1 MNSIDYYKI
10 LGLEKTATAAQVK
23 NAYRKLARK
32 FHPDLNP
39 NDKDSKAKFQ
49 QINEANDVLSD
60 PTKRKK
66 YDQWGE
72 SWKQFEAT
80 GQDFEPSQRKKR
92 QGREGQTFYFEGD
105 PSHFFGKDDFSDLF
119 GSYGDL
125 FGNQNSQRKSAGYDV
140 QADMEIT
147 LAEAYHGTSRII
159 QINNEKLRV
168 TTKPGAYYGQQLR
181 IKNKGGQAFNGGERG
196 DIYVNIVVLPHNVFE
211 RKADDLIIRS
221 DIDFYT
227 AVLGGKLSV
236 ATLTKKVE
244 MNIPKGIQNN
254 RLLRLKGNGMPVYG
268 KPNQFGDLLVR
279 INIKVP
285 VNLSPE
291 EVALFKN
298 LKKID
303 NQKVKSD

>member
-1 MNSIDYYKI
+1 MRDYYVI
-10 LGLEKTATAAQVK
+10 LGVQKNATQPDIK
-23 NAYRKLARK
+23 KAYRKLAVK
-32 FHPDLNP
+32 YHPDKNQGDKLAEEKFKEVSEAHKVLGNP
-39 NDKDSKAKFQ
+39 
-49 QINEANDVLSD
+49 E
-60 PTKRKK
+60 KRKK

-72 SWKQFEAT
+72 NWKQFEGA
-80 GQDFEPSQRKKR
+80 GQDFDPSQFSKR
-92 QGREGQTFYFEGD
+92 QNNKGQTYNFEGD
-105 PSHFFGKDDFSDLF
+105 PSQFFGKGNFSDLF
-119 GSYGDL
+119 GSYGDI
-125 FGNQNSQRKSAGYDV
+125 FGKQNSQRKSAGYDV

-147 LAEAYHGTSRII
+147 LAEAYHGTSGII

-196 DIYVNIVVLPHNVFE
+196 DIYVNIIVLPHNVFE
-211 RKADDLIIRS
+211 RKADDLIIQS